1 VTKWRTSLIIILA
14 LSLLTPLALPGGAQA
29 SGPSTQLRTAR
40 VQLSRARAELRQ
52 ARRELIR
59 ALSLRAALKRQSF
72 LLQAASPSA
81 TQTADPAQPQP
92 ADSSAPQPL
101 VSTTP
106 DPQVTPQATV
116 AATEGA
122 TVSTAAVISPTVTN
136 LDVVVLRRV
145 VRRALHRVQELRR
158 QVQRLRWLVAA
169 VDGHGSWMP
178 YIAYVAQR
186 NGISAQSMYTMMLLE
201 SGGRTQAVGGGGAYL
216 GLFQYSLSTWHGSWN
231 PWRTHSIFDGAA
243 QIQATAKAIR
253 LGYGPSWWPNT
264 YPRAF

>member
-1 VTKWRTSLIIILA
+1 MTKWKTSLIIILA

-81 TQTADPAQPQP
+81 TQTANPAQPQP

-201 SGGRTQAVGGGGAYL
+201 SGGRPQAVGGGGAYL